1 MPEVITDF
9 LEGQVAGD
17 KMGSAG
23 VAQRMRP
30 IMQPSIPDLDQAG
43 AGQMMEG
50 TRRQRA
56 PRRPERH
63 EDFPALT
70 LWPHGPEIPNQDRS
84 EGQGQ
89 RIDLRAVLLGTCNR
103 HLCMGPIELSEAQGG
118 DFCPA
123 QPVESEEP

>member
-1 MPEVITDF
+1 MPKVIADF

-23 VAQRMRP
+23 VAQRVRP
-30 IMQPSIPDLDQAG
+30 IMRPSIPDLDQAG

-50 TRRQRA
+50 ARRQRA

-63 EDFPALT
+63 EDFPSLT
-70 LWPHGPEIPNQDRS
+70 SWPDVPEISNQDRS
-84 EGQGQ
+84 EGLGK

-103 HLCMGPIELSEAQGG
+103 HLPIGPIELIKAQGS
-118 DFCPA
+118 DFRTA
-123 QPVESEEP
+123 QPVESEEH